1 MHFIQPWLSSFGS
14 ALAAAA
20 MIYALVAWRAVRA
33 QPRLSEPLLRDA
45 PAVTILKPLCG
56 AEPETYESLRSFCD
70 QAYPVFQ
77 VVFGV
82 SDRRDPAIA
91 IVEKLQGEFPQ
102 ADLSIAID
110 RRLHGSSRKVSNL
123 INMMRLARHDVLVL
137 SDSDIR
143 VNRDYLHNVAGALVN
158 FEVGIVTCPYRGRPR
173 RGFWSLLG
181 ALFINDWFIPS
192 VRVAAMTGS
201 RSFAFGATIA
211 IRREV
216 LARIGGFAAI
226 ANELADDYRLGELTR
241 RLGLRTVLSEVV
253 VETSVTEVSASALIR
268 RELRWLRTIRAL
280 RPLGYGFSFVT
291 FGIPVAAIGALI
303 AGGSRPT
310 LVMLAIT
317 ALARLMLHLRTR
329 SPASPV
335 TQLLVLPARDSL
347 SLGLWAWGFV
357 TRRVHWRGDQYLI
370 CRGGSVRRVMTWE
383 SARAIGEQG

>member
-1 MHFIQPWLSSFGS
+1 
-14 ALAAAA
+14 
-20 MIYALVAWRAVRA
+20 MIYALIAWRAVTAPVRV
-33 QPRLSEPLLRDA
+33 SESILRNL
-45 PAVTILKPLCG
+45 PPVTILKPLCG
-56 AEPETYESLRSFCD
+56 VETETYELLRSFCD

-82 SDRRDPAIA
+82 SDHSDPAIA
-91 IVEKLQGEFPQ
+91 IAEKLLREFPQ
-102 ADLSIAID
+102 LDLRIVID

-123 INMMRLARHDVLVL
+123 INMMSLARHDVLVL

-143 VNRDYLHNVAGALVN
+143 VNRDYLHKVVGPLLNP
-158 FEVGIVTCPYRGRPR
+158 EVGVVTCPYRGRPR
-173 RGFWSLLG
+173 GGFWSLLG

-216 LARIGGFAAI
+216 LARIGGFRAI

-253 VETSVTEVSASALIR
+253 VETSVTESSVSALIR

-291 FGIPVAAIGALI
+291 FGTPVAAFGVLA
-303 AGGSRPT
+303 AGGSRAAW
-310 LVMLAIT
+310 LMLAIT
-317 ALARLMLHLRTR
+317 VLARIMLHLRTR
-329 SPASPV
+329 GPASPV
-335 TQLLVLPARDSL
+335 TQLLLLPVRDSL
-347 SLGLWAWGFV
+347 SLGLWAWGFL
-357 TRRVHWRGDQYLI
+357 TRRVHWREDQYVI
-370 CRGGSVRRVMTWE
+370 SRGGSVRRVATLE
-383 SARAIGEQG
+383 SARAIGEEA